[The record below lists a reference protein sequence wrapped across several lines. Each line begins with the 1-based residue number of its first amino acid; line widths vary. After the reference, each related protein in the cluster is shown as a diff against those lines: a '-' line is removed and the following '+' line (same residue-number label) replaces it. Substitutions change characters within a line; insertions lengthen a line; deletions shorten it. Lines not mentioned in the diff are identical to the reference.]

1 MISGILVSPGIAFGK
16 ALLLKEDDI
25 VINRKKISADQVEQE
40 VSRFLAGRA
49 KASEQLEA
57 IKTKAGETFGE
68 EKEAIFEGHIMLLED
83 EELEQEIIALI
94 KDDLASADAAAYT
107 VIEGQAKALEEL
119 DDEYLKERAADVRD
133 IGKRLLQNILGMPIV
148 DLGSIQDEVIL
159 VATDLTPSETAQLNL
174 DKVLGFITDL
184 GGRTSHTSIMARSLE
199 LPAIVGTSD
208 VTKQVK
214 NDDYL
219 ILDAVNN
226 QIYVNPTADV
236 IDQLKAAQNQ
246 YITEKNDLAKL
257 KDLPAIT
264 LDGHQVEVCANIGT
278 VRDVAGAERNGA
290 EGVGLYRTEFLF
302 MDRDSLPTE
311 DEQFQAYKA
320 VAEAMGSQAVIVRT
334 MDIGGDKDLPYMNL
348 PKEENPFLGWRAIR
362 IAMDR
367 REILHAQLRAI
378 LRASAF
384 GKLRIMFPMIISVEE
399 VRDLKGEIETL
410 KAQLREEG
418 KAFDESIEVGV
429 MVETPAAAVIAH
441 HLAKEVDFF
450 SIGTNDLTQ
459 YTLAVDR
466 GNELISHLYNPMSPS
481 VLGLIKQVIDASH
494 AEGKWTG
501 MCGELAGDERA
512 TLLLLGMGLD
522 EFSMSAI
529 SIPRIKK
536 IIRNTNFEDVKAL
549 AAQALA
555 QPTAQDLMNCV
566 NKFIEEKNA
575 LLNFHDTGTPPNLML
590 RRRSWVCSIN

>member
-1 MISGILVSPGIAFGK
+1 MISGILASPGIAFGK
-16 ALLLKEDDI
+16 ALLLIEDEI
-25 VINRKKISADQVEQE
+25 VINRKKISEDQVDQE
-40 VSRFLAGRA
+40 VKRFLDGRA
-49 KASEQLEA
+49 QAAQQLEA
-57 IKTKAGETFGE
+57 IRVKAGETFGE
-68 EKEAIFEGHIMLLED
+68 EKAAIFEGHIMLLED
-83 EELEQEIIALI
+83 EELEQEIIDLI
-94 KDDLASADAAAYT
+94 KKDHASADAAAYS
-107 VIEGQAKALEEL
+107 VIDGQAKALEEL

-133 IGKRLLQNILGMPIV
+133 IGKRLLQNILGLHIV
-148 DLGSIQDEVIL
+148 DLSAIQDESIL
-159 VATDLTPSETAQLNL
+159 VAKDLTPSETAQLNL
-174 DKVLGFITDL
+174 KKVLGFITDL

-199 LPAIVGTSD
+199 LPAIVGTGN
-208 VTKQVK
+208 VTATVK
-214 NDDYL
+214 NGDFL
-219 ILDAVNN
+219 ILDGVNN
-226 QIYVNPTADV
+226 QVYVNPSESELEE
-236 IDQLKAAQNQ
+236 LKAVQTQ
-246 YITEKNDLAKL
+246 YLSEKHELAKL

-290 EGVGLYRTEFLF
+290 EGIGLYRTEFLF

-311 DEQFQAYKA
+311 EEQFQAYKA
-320 VAEAMGSQAVIVRT
+320 VAEAVGSQAVIVRT

-367 REILHAQLRAI
+367 KEILHAQLRAI
-378 LRASAF
+378 LRASSF

-399 VRDLKGEIETL
+399 VRILKGELELL

-418 KAFDESIEVGV
+418 KAFDETIEVGI
-429 MVETPAAAVIAH
+429 MVETPASAVIAR

-466 GNELISHLYNPMSPS
+466 GNDLISHLYNPMSPS

-529 SIPRIKK
+529 SIPGIKK
-536 IIRNTNFEDVKAL
+536 IIRNTNFEDAKAL
-549 AAQALA
+549 AEQALA
-555 QPTAQDLMNCV
+555 QPTAEELMNLV
-566 NKFIEEKNA
+566 NKFIKEKT
-575 LLNFHDTGTPPNLML
+575 L
-590 RRRSWVCSIN
+590 C

>member
-1 MISGILVSPGIAFGK
+1 MISGILASPGIAFGK
-16 ALLLKEDDI
+16 ALLLKEDEI
-25 VINRKKISADQVEQE
+25 VINRKKITDDQVDQE
-40 VSRFLAGRA
+40 VQRFLDGRS
-49 KASEQLEA
+49 KAAEQLQA
-57 IKTKAGETFGE
+57 ICVKAGETFGE
-68 EKEAIFEGHIMLLED
+68 EKAAIFEGHIMLLED
-83 EELEQEIIALI
+83 EELEQEIIDLI
-94 KDDLASADAAAYT
+94 KKDHVTADAAAHS
-107 VIEGQAKALEEL
+107 VVEGQAKALEEL

-133 IGKRLLQNILGMPIV
+133 IGKRLLQNILGLHMV
-148 DLGSIQDEVIL
+148 DLSSIAEEAIL
-159 VATDLTPSETAQLNL
+159 VAKDLTPSETAQLNL
-174 DKVLGFITDL
+174 KKVLGFITDL

-199 LPAIVGTSD
+199 LPAIVGTGS
-208 VTKQVK
+208 VTTTVK
-214 NDDYL
+214 NGDFL
-219 ILDAVNN
+219 ILDGVNN
-226 QIYVNPTADV
+226 KIYVNPTEAE
-236 IDQLKAAQNQ
+236 QEELKAIQTQ
-246 YITEKNDLAKL
+246 YLSEKHELAKL

-302 MDRDSLPTE
+302 MDRDSLPSE
-311 DEQFQAYKA
+311 EEQFQAYKA
-320 VAEAMGSQAVIVRT
+320 VAEALGSQAVIVRT

-367 REILHAQLRAI
+367 KEILHAQLRAI
-378 LRASAF
+378 LRASSF

-399 VRDLKGEIETL
+399 VRFLKAELETL

-418 KAFDESIEVGV
+418 KAFDESIEVGI
-429 MVETPAAAVIAH
+429 MVETPASAVIAR

-466 GNELISHLYNPMSPS
+466 GNDLISHLYNPMTPS

-529 SIPRIKK
+529 SIPSIKK
-536 IIRNTNFEDVKAL
+536 IIRNTNYEDAKAL
-549 AAQALA
+549 AEQALA
-555 QPTAQDLMNCV
+555 QPTAEDLMNLV
-566 NKFIEEKNA
+566 NKFIKEKT
-575 LLNFHDTGTPPNLML
+575 L
-590 RRRSWVCSIN
+590 C

>member
-16 ALLLKEDDI
+16 ALLLKDDEI
-25 VINRKKISADQVEQE
+25 VINRKKISADQVEHE
-40 VSRFLAGRA
+40 VERFLTGRA
-49 KASEQLEA
+49 KAAKQLEA
-57 IKTKAGETFGE
+57 IKNKAGKTLGA

-83 EELEQEIIALI
+83 EEFEQEIIALI
-94 KDDLASADAAAYT
+94 KEEHASADAAAFS
-107 VIEGQAKALEEL
+107 VIENQAKALEEL
-119 DDEYLKERAADVRD
+119 DDEYLKERAADMRD
-133 IGKRLLQNILGMPIV
+133 IGKRLLKNILDMNIV
-148 DLGSIQDEVIL
+148 DLGDIEEEVIL

-174 DKVLGFITDL
+174 DKVLGFITDI

-199 LPAIVGTSD
+199 LPAIVGTTD

-214 NDDYL
+214 NGDYL

-226 QIYVNPTADV
+226 KIYQNPSAEV
-236 IDQLKAAQNQ
+236 IEELKAVQQQ
-246 YITEKNDLAKL
+246 YLSEKHELAKL

-278 VRDVAGAERNGA
+278 VRDVGGAERNGA

-311 DEQFQAYKA
+311 EEQFQAYKA
-320 VAEAMGSQAVIVRT
+320 VAEAVGAQAVIVRT

-362 IAMDR
+362 ICLDR
-367 REILHAQLRAI
+367 KEILHAQLRAI
-378 LRASAF
+378 LRASSF

-399 VRDLKGEIETL
+399 VRELKAELEIL

-418 KAFDESIEVGV
+418 KAFDEAIEVGV
-429 MVETPAAAVIAH
+429 MVETPAAAAIAH

-466 GNELISHLYNPMSPS
+466 GNELISHLYNPMSPA
-481 VLGLIKQVIDASH
+481 VLTLIKQVIDASH

-529 SIPRIKK
+529 SIPSIKK
-536 IIRNTNFEDVKAL
+536 IIRNANYGDAKAL
-549 AAQALA
+549 AEQALS
-555 QPTAQDLMNCV
+555 QPTAQELSNLV
-566 NKFIEEKNA
+566 SRFIKEKT
-575 LLNFHDTGTPPNLML
+575 L
-590 RRRSWVCSIN
+590 C

>member
-1 MISGILVSPGIAFGK
+1 MISGILASPGIAFGK
-16 ALLLKEDDI
+16 ALLLKEDEI
-25 VINRKKISADQVEQE
+25 VIGRKKISADKVDQE
-40 VSRFLAGRA
+40 VERFLSGRA
-49 KASEQLEA
+49 KASAQLEV

-94 KDDLASADAAAYT
+94 KDKHMTADAAANE
-107 VIEGQAKALEEL
+107 VIDGQATALEEL

-133 IGKRLLQNILGMPIV
+133 IGKRLLRNILGLAII
-148 DLGSIQDEVIL
+148 DLSAIQDEVIL
-159 VATDLTPSETAQLNL
+159 VAADLTPSETAQLNL
-174 DKVLGFITDL
+174 KKVLGFITDA

-199 LPAIVGTSD
+199 LPAIVGTGSI
-208 VTKQVK
+208 TAQVK
-214 NDDYL
+214 NGDYL

-226 QIYVNPTADV
+226 QVLINPSNEQIEALRSLQAQV
-236 IDQLKAAQNQ
+236 AEEKA
-246 YITEKNDLAKL
+246 ELAKL

-278 VRDVAGAERNGA
+278 VRDVEGAERNGA

-302 MDRDSLPTE
+302 MDRDALPTE
-311 DEQFQAYKA
+311 EEQFAAYKA
-320 VAEAMGSQAVIVRT
+320 VAEACGSQAVIVRT
-334 MDIGGDKDLPYMNL
+334 MDIGGDKELPYMNF
-348 PKEENPFLGWRAIR
+348 PKEENPFLGWRAVR

-367 REILHAQLRAI
+367 KEILRDQVRAI

-399 VRDLKGEIETL
+399 VRALKKEIEIY
-410 KAQLREEG
+410 KQELRDEG
-418 KAFDESIEVGV
+418 KAFDESIEIGV
-429 MVETPAAAVIAH
+429 MVETPAAATIAR

-466 GNELISHLYNPMSPS
+466 GNDMISHLYQPMSPS
-481 VLGLIKQVIDASH
+481 VLNLIKQVIDASH

-536 IIRNTNFEDVKAL
+536 IIRNTNFEDAKVL
-549 AAQALA
+549 AEQALA
-555 QPTAQDLMNCV
+555 QPTTDELMTLV
-566 NKFIEEKNA
+566 NKFIEEK
-575 LLNFHDTGTPPNLML
+575 TI
-590 RRRSWVCSIN
+590 C

>member
-1 MISGILVSPGIAFGK
+1 
-16 ALLLKEDDI
+16 
-25 VINRKKISADQVEQE
+25 
-40 VSRFLAGRA
+40 
-49 KASEQLEA
+49 
-57 IKTKAGETFGE
+57 
-68 EKEAIFEGHIMLLED
+68 MLLED

-94 KDDLASADAAAYT
+94 KDEHASADAAAYS

-133 IGKRLLQNILGMPIV
+133 IGKRLLKNILGLNIV
-148 DLGSIQDEVIL
+148 DLSAIQDEVIL

-174 DKVLGFITDL
+174 DKVLGFITDI

-199 LPAIVGTSD
+199 LPAIVGTSN

-226 QIYVNPTADV
+226 KVYLNPTADV
-236 IDQLKAAQNQ
+236 IEQLKAVKNQ
-246 YITEKNDLAKL
+246 YITEKNELAKL

-264 LDGHQVEVCANIGT
+264 LDGHQVEVVANIGT
-278 VRDVAGAERNGA
+278 VRDIAGAERNGA

-311 DEQFQAYKA
+311 EEQFQAYKA

-367 REILHAQLRAI
+367 KEILHAQLRAI

-399 VRDLKGEIETL
+399 VREL
-410 KAQLREEG
+410 KAELELLKSQLREEN
-418 KAFDESIEVGV
+418 KAFDETIEVGV
-429 MVETPAAAVIAH
+429 MVETPAAAVIAR

-536 IIRNTNFEDVKAL
+536 IIRNTNFEDVKVL
-549 AAQALA
+549 AEQALA
-555 QPTAQDLMNCV
+555 QPTAKELMDLV
-566 NKFIEEKNA
+566 TTFIEEKT
-575 LLNFHDTGTPPNLML
+575 L
-590 RRRSWVCSIN
+590 C

>member
-16 ALLLKEDDI
+16 ALLLKEDEI
-25 VINRKKISADQVEQE
+25 VINRKKISPDHVDQEIE
-40 VSRFLAGRA
+40 RFLAGRA
-49 KASEQLEA
+49 KASAQLEV

-94 KDDLASADAAAYT
+94 KDEHASADAAAFS

-133 IGKRLLQNILGMPIV
+133 IGKRLLRNILDMAIV
-148 DLGSIQDEVIL
+148 DLSSIQDEVIL

-174 DKVLGFITDL
+174 NKVLGFITDL

-226 QIYVNPTADV
+226 KIYVNPTADV
-236 IDQLKAAQNQ
+236 IDELKAVQNQ
-246 YITEKNDLAKL
+246 YISEKDELTKL

-311 DEQFQAYKA
+311 EEQFQAYKA

-362 IAMDR
+362 ICLDR
-367 REILHAQLRAI
+367 KEILHDQLKGI

-399 VRDLKGEIETL
+399 VREL
-410 KAQLREEG
+410 KAELELLKVQLREKG
-418 KAFDESIEVGV
+418 QAFDETIEVGV

-494 AEGKWTG
+494 AAGKWTG

-549 AAQALA
+549 ADQALA
-555 QPTAQDLMNCV
+555 QPTAQELMNLV
-566 NKFIEEKNA
+566 NKFIEEKT
-575 LLNFHDTGTPPNLML
+575 L
-590 RRRSWVCSIN
+590 C

>member
-16 ALLLKEDDI
+16 ALLLKEDEI
-25 VINRKKISADQVEQE
+25 VINRKKISPEEVDQE
-40 VSRFLAGRA
+40 VKRFLSGRA
-49 KASEQLEA
+49 KASAQLET

-94 KDDLASADAAAYT
+94 KDEHASADAAAFS

-133 IGKRLLQNILGMPIV
+133 IGKRLLRNILGLAIV
-148 DLGSIQDEVIL
+148 DLSSIQDEVIL

-174 DKVLGFITDL
+174 NKVLGFITDL

-226 QIYVNPTADV
+226 KIYVNPTADI
-236 IDQLKAAQNQ
+236 IDELKAVQNQ
-246 YITEKNDLAKL
+246 YISEKDELTKL

-302 MDRDSLPTE
+302 MDRESLPTE
-311 DEQFQAYKA
+311 EEQFQAYKA

-362 IAMDR
+362 ICLDR
-367 REILHAQLRAI
+367 KEILHDQLRAI

-399 VRDLKGEIETL
+399 VRELKAELDLL

-494 AEGKWTG
+494 AAGKWTG

-549 AAQALA
+549 ADQALA
-555 QPTAQDLMNCV
+555 QPTAQELMNLV
-566 NKFIEEKNA
+566 NKFIEEKT
-575 LLNFHDTGTPPNLML
+575 L
-590 RRRSWVCSIN
+590 C

>member
-16 ALLLKEDDI
+16 ALLLKEDEI
-25 VINRKKISADQVEQE
+25 VINRKKISTDLVEQE
-40 VSRFLAGRA
+40 VSRFLSGRT
-49 KASEQLEA
+49 KASEQLA
-57 IKTKAGETFGE
+57 VIKAKAGETFGE

-94 KDDLASADAAAYT
+94 KDEHATADAAAYT
-107 VIEGQAKALEEL
+107 VIEGQAHALEEL

-133 IGKRLLQNILGMPIV
+133 IGKRLLRNMLGMPIV
-148 DLGSIQDEVIL
+148 DLSTIQDEVIL
-159 VATDLTPSETAQLNL
+159 VAADLTPSETAQLNL
-174 DKVLGFITDL
+174 NKVLGFITDL
-184 GGRTSHTSIMARSLE
+184 GGRTSHNSIMARSLE

-208 VTKQVK
+208 VTRQVK
-214 NDDYL
+214 TGDYL
-219 ILDAVNN
+219 ILDAINN
-226 QIYVNPTADV
+226 KIYVNPTAEV
-236 IDQLKAAQNQ
+236 IDQLKTAQSQ

-278 VRDVAGAERNGA
+278 VRDVASAERNGA
-290 EGVGLYRTEFLF
+290 EGIGLYRTEFLF
-302 MDRDSLPTE
+302 MNRDALPTE

-320 VAEAMGSQAVIVRT
+320 VAEAMDSQAVIIRT

-399 VRDLKGEIETL
+399 VRDLNGEIDKL

-418 KAFDESIEVGV
+418 KAFDEAIEVGV
-429 MVETPAAAVIAH
+429 MVETPAAASISH

-450 SIGTNDLTQ
+450 SIGTNDLAQ

-466 GNELISHLYNPMSPS
+466 GNEMISHLYNPLSPS
-481 VLGLIKQVIDASH
+481 VLGLIKEVIDASH

-529 SIPRIKK
+529 SIPPIKK
-536 IIRNTNFEDVKAL
+536 IIRNTNFTDVQAL
-549 AAQALA
+549 AAQVLA
-555 QPTAQDLMNCV
+555 QPTAQDIMNCV
-566 NKFIEEKNA
+566 NKFIKEKTLCQTSTVLERRNA
-575 LLNFHDTGTPPNLML
+575 AQFNA
-590 RRRSWVCSIN
+590 